1 MESIKVFT
9 AKACF
14 APLNEAARLYEKERG
29 VRIETLV
36 CGRACAD
43 AVAKDTSRGH
53 EIVLGQPETF
63 LLEIGEIPGLDVAIA
78 GAEYLFDDGEDHGI
92 ILGSTRRSLGLRESA
107 ILVGKG
113 NPHGI
118 RGLRDLIRPGLRVGV
133 SVIDCLKGMWEDI
146 CGRERIIEK
155 VRGNITTHLTGC
167 VAITQAVAEGKVDAG
182 FGWTTFKAL
191 AGGGLDVVPLP
202 PDQRVYRSTS
212 AAVMKQSRNA
222 KAAGD
227 FIGFLASEA
236 GKAIYERHGWI
247 AER

>member
-1 MESIKVFT
+1 MDSIRVFT

-36 CGRACAD
+36 CGRACANS
-43 AVAKDTSRGH
+43 VAKDTSRGH
-53 EIVLGQPETF
+53 EVVLGQPETF
-63 LLEIGEIPGLDVAIA
+63 LLEIRDMEGLDIAIA

-92 ILGSTRRSLGLRESA
+92 ILGATRRSLGLRESA

-118 RGLRDLIRPGLRVGV
+118 RGLRDLLRPGLRIGV

-146 CGRERIIEK
+146 CGRERIVEK
-155 VRGNITTHLTGC
+155 VRANITTHLTGC
-167 VAITQAVAEGKVDAG
+167 VAITQAVVEGKVDVG

-191 AGGGLDVVPLP
+191 SGNRLDVVRLP
-202 PDQRVYRSTS
+202 RNQRVYRSTS

-222 KAAGD
+222 KAAED
-227 FIGFLASEA
+227 FIGFLASDT
-236 GKAIYERHGWI
+236 GKSIYEKHGWI
-247 AER
+247 AEP

>member
-1 MESIKVFT
+1 MDSIKVFT
-9 AKACF
+9 AKACY

-36 CGRACAD
+36 CGRACAE
-43 AVAKDTSRGH
+43 AVAKDTSQGH

-63 LLEIGEIPGLDVAIA
+63 LLEIGEIPGLDVAVA
-78 GAEYLFDDGEDHGI
+78 GAEYLFDDGEDHRI
-92 ILGSTRRSLGLRESA
+92 IIGATRRSLGLRESA

-113 NPHGI
+113 NPRGI
-118 RGLRDLIRPGLRVGV
+118 RGLSDLLQPGLRIGI
-133 SVIDCLKGMWEDI
+133 SVIDCLKGLWEDI

-155 VRGNITTHLTGC
+155 VRRNVTTHLTGC
-167 VAITQAVAEGKVDAG
+167 VAITQAVIEGKIDAG

-191 AGGGLDVVPLP
+191 GRGELDVVPLP
-202 PDQRVYRSTS
+202 PDRRVCRSTC
-212 AAVMKQSRNA
+212 AAVMKQSANA

-236 GKAIYERHGWI
+236 GQAIYEKHGWI